1 MNKTPAAPV
10 QKTVPPKTIIRK
22 KPEVPYRLFAICP
35 GALDDVLK
43 KEIEAL
49 PAKILQTYPGGVEFE
64 GTLET
69 AYLANLKLRTASRV
83 LLLLKDFKK
92 IFKPEELYDA
102 ISEIDWFKVF
112 SAKSTFAVYLTD
124 SQSSS
129 RERRIRVNAQF
140 WALKAKDAIVDQFQ
154 KRYDERPNI
163 DRADP
168 DITIRLHLHDQM
180 LKVYLDLSGPSLHE
194 RGYRGKTLEAPIK
207 ENLAAGLLLL
217 AGWDEAASKKT
228 AFYDPFCGSGTL
240 LVEAALIATHT
251 APGLFRTRFGFMS
264 WKDHQPALFE
274 RVHAQ
279 LKSEKI
285 MDAGELPL
293 ILGSDMDADA
303 ISITKENLRRAG
315 MDGVVRVGVERFE
328 KTTAPVPTGLLVTN
342 PPYGVRLEEIEA
354 LKSTYQNMGSTFK
367 HHYKGWTA
375 GVITSEK
382 TLLHAIA
389 LKPSKK
395 WALHNGGL
403 ESQFSLFQL
412 Y

>member
-1 MNKTPAAPV
+1 MNKSPA
-10 QKTVPPKTIIRK
+10 TIIRK
-22 KPEVPYRLFAICP
+22 KPESLYRFFAICP
-35 GALDDVLK
+35 GNLDEILK
-43 KEIEAL
+43 KEVEAL
-49 PAKILQTYPGGVEFE
+49 PAKILATYPGGVEFE
-64 GTLET
+64 GTLEM

-83 LLLLKDFKK
+83 LLLIKDFKK
-92 IFKPEELYDA
+92 IFKPEELYVA
-102 ISEIDWFKVF
+102 ISEIDWFKIF
-112 SAKSTFAVYLTD
+112 SAKCTFAVYLTD

-154 KRYDERPNI
+154 QRYDERPNI

-217 AGWDEAASKKT
+217 AGWQEAAAKKT
-228 AFYDPFCGSGTL
+228 TFYDPFCGSGTL
-240 LVEAALIATHT
+240 LVEAALIATNT

-264 WKDHQPALFE
+264 WKDHQPSLFE

-279 LKSEKI
+279 LKAEKKT
-285 MDAGELPL
+285 DAADLPL

-303 ISITKENLRRAG
+303 IAITKENLRRAG
-315 MDGVVRVGVERFE
+315 MDQLVRVGVEQFE
-328 KTTAPVPTGLLVTN
+328 KTVAPVANGLIVTN
-342 PPYGVRLEEIEA
+342 PPYGVRLEEIEV
-354 LKSTYQNMGSTFK
+354 LKGTYQNMGSTFK

-395 WALHNGGL
+395 WALYNGGL